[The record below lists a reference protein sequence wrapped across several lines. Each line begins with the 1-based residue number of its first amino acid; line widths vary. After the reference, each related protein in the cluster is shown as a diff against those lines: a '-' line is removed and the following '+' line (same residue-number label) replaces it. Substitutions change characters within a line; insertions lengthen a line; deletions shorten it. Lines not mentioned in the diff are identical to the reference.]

1 MPKWRSEFPDAKLAV
16 CSLEEDVIRPM
27 PRSDIKK
34 NSARL
39 FGEKCAGF
47 STRDLSKIFAGLI
60 DDKGAARFPADYKA
74 LRQALI
80 SAGVGGAIGG
90 AKGYF
95 YPGYEEKLDDE
106 GRVLSKKKIKPWVGA
121 LQGAGIGAGTGA
133 LANYAGQ
140 VVSRYNPEIDK
151 FLFGKSY

>member
-1 MPKWRSEFPDAKLAV
+1 MP
-16 CSLEEDVIRPM
+16 
-27 PRSDIKK
+27 SDNKK
-34 NSARL
+34 NAAVL
-39 FGEKCAGF
+39 FGEKCAGV

-60 DDKGAARFPADYKA
+60 DTTGAARFPADQTA

-80 SAGVGGAIGG
+80 SAGVGGTLGG
-90 AKGYF
+90 LKGYF

-121 LQGAGIGAGTGA
+121 LQQAGIGAGTGA

-140 VVSRYNPEIDK
+140 VVARYNPEIDK
-151 FLFGKSY
+151 FLFGKS